1 MLNNQTG
8 ISFFGSNILKTFRI
22 LHFNFQFLFKSRKI
36 LSVLFLCFFSIV
48 SHGQD
53 TSFEY
58 FSESKYKDYP
68 IISLRENFFGNPVYF
83 IEGSKAGSK
92 EVRAYM
98 EVMPGDAN
106 LFAQTHTKTI
116 SGTFLGIGGQA
127 LVLGAL
133 GYFYNNRSGLN
144 SDIVRNWFFM
154 TIGGGITSGIG
165 RQMNR
170 QGVRKIN
177 GLIENHNYLVNQD
190 QLGSVY
196 LKMDFRQNFFGEKID
211 IYDGPNLLDKA
222 RIRTLMEEKPEV
234 YADYRKALN
243 QQKISF
249 GLDMTSL
256 AVDIVVIAYIISPQ
270 FQSST
275 PSNLLIP
282 LIFTNIGLSIASSQ
296 YRRSARN
303 LTRHALDRYNFGDR
317 LVPIVKQPSLE
328 FNGPSVTLFS
338 MGF

>member
-1 MLNNQTG
+1 MSLN
-8 ISFFGSNILKTFRI
+8 ISSSSTEVLIDVSIIKDHLDIGLEVTFLVFFFFISMFNSKAQDSN
-22 LHFNFQFLFKSRKI
+22 
-36 LSVLFLCFFSIV
+36 
-48 SHGQD
+48 
-53 TSFEY
+53 FEY

-83 IEGSKAGSK
+83 IDGTKADSK

-98 EVMPGDAN
+98 EIMPGDAN
-106 LFAQTHTKTI
+106 LFAQTHAKAIT
-116 SGTFLGIGGQA
+116 GTFLGIGGQA
-127 LVLGAL
+127 VVLGAL
-133 GYFYNNRSGLN
+133 GYFYNNRSRLN
-144 SDIVRNWFFM
+144 NEIVRNWFFLTM
-154 TIGGGITSGIG
+154 GGGIASGIG

-234 YADYRKALN
+234 YADYQKALN

-249 GLDMTSL
+249 GLDMASL

-275 PSNLLIP
+275 PSNLLMP
-282 LIFTNIGLSIASSQ
+282 LIFTNLGLSIASSQ

-303 LTRHALDRYNFGDR
+303 LTRHALDRYNFGDS
-317 LVPIVKQPSLE
+317 LVPVVKESSFE
-328 FNGPSVTLFS
+328 FSGPSVTLFS
-338 MGF
+338 RSF